1 MVLKKNKIV
10 LSLLSG
16 VLLWLSW
23 YPYGFTFLIFVAFV
37 PLFILSDKLLERKKG
52 IAFWQGIWS
61 SFPAFIIWNTGV
73 TWWIWNSTAPGAV
86 AAIVLN
92 SFFMSC
98 VFGAWHWVKKSNL
111 PKIAVPLAF
120 IAFWCSWEFLHLNWQ
135 ITWPWL
141 NLGNVFAVHP
151 ALVQWYEYTGTFGGT
166 IWVLGVNFLVYWFLQ
181 CGFQHRGAEN
191 TEVHREK
198 SARILINLRHLCAKK
213 NFITLTL
220 TIIIPIIISLI
231 IYKTYTINQENSI
244 EAVIVQQ
251 NIDPWIEQY
260 QKTNFELAEL
270 IIQTAAPKLTPNT
283 ALLVTS
289 ESALSRLI
297 NEEQLLN
304 LDIFPHAAFQLFDTL
319 FQQHPQLNVILGL
332 STAAV
337 FDTKVSPAARAYPNG
352 DFVEFYNTSCL
363 YNKDT
368 IELYRKSK
376 LVPGVEKMP
385 YPKIFGFLENLA
397 IDLGG
402 TSGSLGIDNE
412 QRVFRTI
419 TAQGVVKV
427 GVPICYES
435 VYGELFSRFVN
446 HGAQL
451 MCVIT
456 NDAWWGNTPGHK
468 QHFEMSKLRAIE
480 TRRYILRAANTG
492 ISGFIDPLGNASQ
505 QTQYEIRT
513 VIAQTV
519 YPNDKIT
526 FYTKY
531 GDYLARMMLGIS
543 VLVVCSSL
551 FFFFFGRAGFPP
563 HVRRRLC
570 RRRLTHAVGLSAI
583 LLALLA
589 S

>member
-1 MVLKKNKIV
+1 MMFKKNKIF
-10 LSLLSG
+10 LSLISG

-23 YPYGFTFLIFVAFV
+23 YPYGFTFLIFIAFV
-37 PLFILSDKLLERKKG
+37 PLFILSDRLLEKGKG

-61 SFPAFIIWNTGV
+61 SFPAFVIWNAGV

-111 PKIAVPLAF
+111 PKITIPLAF

-141 NLGNVFAVHP
+141 NLGNLFAVHP
-151 ALVQWYEYTGTFGGT
+151 KLVQWYEYTGAFGGT
-166 IWVLGVNFLVYWFLQ
+166 IWVLAVNFLVYSFFSTQ
-181 CGFQHRGAEN
+181 MTRMTRDFHR
-191 TEVHREK
+191 
-198 SARILINLRHLCAKK
+198 LINRSDSLKNKIRVYLCHPCHLCAKK
-213 NFITLTL
+213 TLIALVL
-220 TIIIPIIISLI
+220 TIITPIIISLI
-231 IYKTYTINQENSI
+231 IYKTYNINQKTAL

-289 ESALSRLI
+289 ESALSQTI
-297 NEEQLLN
+297 NEKQLFN
-304 LDIFPHAAFQLFDTL
+304 LDLYPNAAFQLFDAL

-332 STAAV
+332 STLAV
-337 FDTKVSPAARAYPNG
+337 FDTKVSPAAREYPDG
-352 DFVEFYNTSCL
+352 AFVEFYNTSCL

-368 IELYRKSK
+368 IALYRKSK

-412 QRVFRTI
+412 QRIFRAI
-419 TAQGVVKV
+419 TAQGIVKV

-435 VYGELFSRFVN
+435 IFGELFSRFVRN
-446 HGAQL
+446 GAQL

-456 NDAWWGNTPGHK
+456 NDAWWGNTPGYK

-505 QTQYEIRT
+505 QTQYEVRT
-513 VIAQTV
+513 AIAQTV
-519 YPNDKIT
+519 YPNDEIT

-531 GDYLARMMLGIS
+531 GDYLARMMLVVA
-543 VLVVCSSL
+543 VLIVCSSM
-551 FFFFFGRAGFPP
+551 FFLA
-563 HVRRRLC
+563 RR
-570 RRRLTHAVGLSAI
+570 
-583 LLALLA
+583 
-589 S
+589 